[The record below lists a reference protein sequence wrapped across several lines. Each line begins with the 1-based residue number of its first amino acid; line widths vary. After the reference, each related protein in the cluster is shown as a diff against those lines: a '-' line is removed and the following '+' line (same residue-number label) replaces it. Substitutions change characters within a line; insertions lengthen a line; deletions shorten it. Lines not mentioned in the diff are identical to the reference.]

1 MIWPAGRAV
10 SAALLVLAAL
20 PAAAQ
25 PKALTL
31 DEIYDPQKKV
41 EFGGQPVTGLLWLDD
56 AHYLWPK
63 KGAAGQPT
71 QLLKV
76 DALSGRSEPLVDPA
90 RLEAAL
96 AALEGVSADEA
107 RRAATTKAT
116 GTDTRRSALVVTIA
130 GDLYFYDAKTG
141 QARRLTRVAGDEEEA
156 TISPDARQVAFV
168 RAHDLVTSTVAEGLE
183 RRLTTDGS
191 EEVLNGKLDWIYQE
205 EVYGRGQFRA
215 YWWSPDSSRI
225 AFLRLDEKGVPRYTI
240 VDDIPYRPTVEVY
253 PYPKAGDPNPT
264 VKLGVAPA
272 AGGATVWVDLAKYAG
287 GDFLIV
293 DVAWL
298 PDGRGLSF
306 QVQDREQTWLDL
318 NVADPA
324 TGQVTTL
331 FRETT
336 RAWVEPHGSPHWLQ
350 DGSFLWLSERT
361 GFKHLYRYGADGTLL
376 RPLTQG
382 RWEVRTLHGVD
393 EKSGWVY
400 YSGTEKS
407 SRELQVYRVR
417 TGGGQPTPLS
427 RTAGTHTALFSPG
440 FTYFLDTWSDLRT
453 PPQVRLHKAEG
464 NVVRVVD
471 ANAVT
476 VHGQYRLAT
485 PEFLQ
490 VPTRDGFLMEA
501 LLLKPADF
509 DPARKYP
516 VYQFTYG
523 GPHAPQ
529 VKDAWGGQTY
539 MFHQLL
545 AQKGIVVW
553 ICDNRTAS
561 GKGAESAWPVY
572 KRFGAT
578 ELADVEDGLLWLK
591 KQPWVDGAR
600 IGISGWSFGGF
611 MAVNALTR
619 STSFAMG
626 IAGGPVTDWRD
637 YDSIYTERYMRTP
650 GNNPE
655 GYAELAPRAAAA
667 KLHGRLLLLHGAID
681 DNVHPQNTQQ
691 FAYELQKA
699 GIPFNMVLYPKSR
712 HGFTDPLL
720 IKHRALTM
728 LQFIEE
734 TLLGH

>member
-1 MIWPAGRAV
+1 MNRSIGRAV
-10 SAALLVLAAL
+10 SAVLLILAAGR
-20 PAAAQ
+20 AGAQ
-25 PKALTL
+25 QKTLTL
-31 DEIYDPQKKV
+31 DDIYDPQKKV
-41 EFGGQPVTGLLWLDD
+41 DFGGKPVTGLAWLDE
-56 AHYLWPK
+56 AHYLWSQP
-63 KGAAGQPT
+63 AAEGQPA
-71 QLLKV
+71 QLMKV
-76 DALSGRSEPLVDPA
+76 DALTGKGEPLVDAA
-90 RLEAAL
+90 RMQAAL
-96 AALEGVSADEA
+96 GAIEGVSADDA
-107 RRAATTKAT
+107 RRASTAKPVATDAAHST
-116 GTDTRRSALVVTIA
+116 LVVPIA
-130 GDLYFYDAKTG
+130 GDLYLYDAKTG
-141 QARRLTRVAGDEEEA
+141 QAQRLTRAAGDEEE
-156 TISPDARQVAFV
+156 TTLSPDARQVAFV
-168 RAHDLVTSTVAEGLE
+168 RGNDLVTSTVAEGME

-205 EVYGRGQFRA
+205 EVYGRGNFRS
-215 YWWSPDSSRI
+215 YWWSPDSSRL

-264 VKLGVAPA
+264 VKLGIAPA
-272 AGGATVWVDLAKYAG
+272 TGGATLWVDLAKYAG

-293 DVAWL
+293 DVAWQ

-324 TGQVTTL
+324 TGQVRTL
-331 FRETT
+331 LRETT
-336 RAWVEPHGSPHWLQ
+336 KAWVEPHGSPRWLE

-361 GFKHLYRYGADGTLL
+361 GFKHLYRYAPDGTLL

-393 EKSGWVY
+393 PKTGWIY
-400 YSGTEKS
+400 YSGTQKS
-407 SRELQVYRVR
+407 ARELQPYRVR
-417 TGGGQPTPLS
+417 TGGGQPQALS
-427 RTAGTHTALFSPG
+427 KVGGTHTLLFSPG
-440 FTYFLDTWSDLRT
+440 LTYFLDTWSDVNT

-464 NVVRVVD
+464 NLVRVVD
-471 ANAVT
+471 ANAAPALAA
-476 VHGQYRLAT
+476 YRLAR
-485 PEFLQ
+485 PEFVQ
-490 VPTRDGFLMEA
+490 VPTRDGFVMEA
-501 LLLKPADF
+501 VLIKPPDF

-529 VKDAWGGQTY
+529 VKDGWGGQTY

-545 AQKGIVVW
+545 AQKGVVVW
-553 ICDNRTAS
+553 ICDNRSAS

-572 KRFGAT
+572 KRFGPG
-578 ELADVEDGLLWLK
+578 ELADVEDGLQWLK
-591 KQPWVDGAR
+591 KQPWVDGTR

-611 MAVNALTR
+611 MAANALTR

-650 GNNPE
+650 GNNAE
-655 GYAELAPRAAAA
+655 GYADLSPRAAAA
-667 KLHGRLLLLHGAID
+667 RLHGKLLLLHGSID

-734 TLLGH
+734 TLLGR